1 MLVTDALRYV
11 LLELPLRVDT
21 VSPFEH
27 ISVLISIVLGLGL
40 TQLLMGVHRLVQARE
55 RVKLYWLSLVW
66 VALIFVAQVEWWWA
80 SYALRDE
87 TAWNFFYFLFVLS
100 SPVSLYLAAAFVLP
114 EIEPGEQYDL
124 RAHYYRSRG
133 WFFAFVALGPSL
145 DAIRRG
151 VQAGTWLDA
160 GAVSNAVSA
169 ALLVVLAVSRRER
182 YHVAVTLIV
191 ASVFLWF
198 IVSAALSL
206 R

>member
-1 MLVTDALRYV
+1 M
-11 LLELPLRVDT
+11 DT

-55 RVKLYWLSLVW
+55 RVRLYWLSLVW
-66 VALIFVAQVEWWWA
+66 TALIFVAQVEWWWA
-80 SYALRDE
+80 SYTLRDE
-87 TAWNFFYFLFVLS
+87 TVWNFFYFLFVLL

-114 EIEPGEQYDL
+114 EIEQGERYDL
-124 RAHYYRSRG
+124 REHYYRSHG
-133 WFFAFVALGPSL
+133 WFFTFVAMGPVL

-151 VQAGTWLDA
+151 VQAGSFLDQ
-160 GAVSNAVSA
+160 GAMSNAVSA
-169 ALLVVLAVSRRER
+169 VLLVLLAVSKRER
-182 YHVAVTLIV
+182 YHVVVTLIV
-191 ASVFLWF
+191 AALFLWF

>member
-1 MLVTDALRYV
+1 M
-11 LLELPLRVDT
+11 ET

-40 TQLLMGVHRLVQARE
+40 TQLLMGVHRLVQARG
-55 RVKLYWLSLVW
+55 RVKVYWLSLVW
-66 VALIFVAQVEWWWA
+66 VALIFMAQVEWWWA
-80 SYALRDE
+80 SYTLRDQ
-87 TAWNFFYFLFVLS
+87 TVWNFFYFVFVLL

-124 RAHYYRSRG
+124 RTHYYRSHG
-133 WFFAFVALGPSL
+133 WFFAFVALGPAL

-151 VQAGTWLDA
+151 VQAGSWLDA
-160 GAVSNAVSA
+160 GALSNAVSA
-169 ALLVVLAVSRRER
+169 ALLIVLAVSRRER
-182 YHVAVTLIV
+182 YHIAVTAIV